1 MSKKKTGK
9 HLQFYMDCMKRGV
22 MPSSG
27 LCINT
32 EDCGGPLSEE
42 LLHLFIPT
50 DEELIA
56 LAKKGYSA
64 SYWGSGMITNDY
76 DILYDAFS
84 QLRQTIVLFM
94 AAISGEL

>member
-1 MSKKKTGK
+1 MPKNKTGK

-22 MPSSG
+22 MPCSG

-50 DEELIA
+50 DDELIR
-56 LAKKGYSA
+56 LAKKGYST
-64 SYWGSGMITNDY
+64 SYWGSGVITNNY
-76 DILYDAFS
+76 NILYDAFS
-84 QLRQTIVLFM
+84 PLRQTIVLFM
-94 AAISGEL
+94 ACLNNEL